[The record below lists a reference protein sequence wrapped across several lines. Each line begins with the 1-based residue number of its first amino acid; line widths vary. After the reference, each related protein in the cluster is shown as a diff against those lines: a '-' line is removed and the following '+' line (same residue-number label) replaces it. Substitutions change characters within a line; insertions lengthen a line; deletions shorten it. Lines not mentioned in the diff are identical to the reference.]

1 MPFAGFHMADRYLVM
16 HSCFST
22 HLNES
27 ISQLYENLL
36 EPGTGAWLDTVGWE
50 DRSEFYLG
58 YFFGKWA
65 FLSVCRFL
73 RGCSHITSAKIRGS
87 WTPFRQQWSAFGLP
101 PPEKFGTENNHWD
114 RYRKNLVPKISTG
127 VGAGRKFGYRTL
139 MLMIIS
145 LARVWWPFGDTV
157 QMKLD
162 VTQRK
167 TVLKILCSGQ
177 KMTRRH
183 SERSW
188 HISTNTRWQRL
199 QKFNPP
205 PLTTWLSAV
214 GCCLVCLPL
223 RQNRCKLEEVNRQL
237 HQWSNWD

>member
-1 MPFAGFHMADRYLVM
+1 MFVDFLGAVHILRQPKSGVHGPPSVSNGR
-16 HSCFST
+16 
-22 HLNES
+22 HLAS
-27 ISQLYENLL
+27 
-36 EPGTGAWLDTVGWE
+36 
-50 DRSEFYLG
+50 
-58 YFFGKWA
+58 
-65 FLSVCRFL
+65 
-73 RGCSHITSAKIRGS
+73 
-87 WTPFRQQWSAFGLP
+87 P
-101 PPEKFGTENNHWD
+101 PQ
-114 RYRKNLVPKISTG
+114 KNLVPKISTG